1 MRGFIVTTCLI
12 IVLGLSACGGDNK
25 NPTSPTPFPTTP
37 TFPQVSGNY
46 SGSITLTFPEVPLT
60 LTCPATTVIAQ
71 SGSSVSIAPLLL
83 SGACAGV
90 LDSLPLGTVT
100 IDTNGAITDDGMDTY
115 TEDCGTYNATGSGG
129 FFGRELRFSLV
140 ATSTTC
146 LNFNFT
152 AVLSR

>member
-1 MRGFIVTTCLI
+1 M
-12 IVLGLSACGGDNK
+12 
-25 NPTSPTPFPTTP
+25 
-37 TFPQVSGNY
+37 
-46 SGSITLTFPEVPLT
+46 
-60 LTCPATTVIAQ
+60 
-71 SGSSVSIAPLLL
+71 
-83 SGACAGV
+83 

-100 IDTNGAITDDGMDTY
+100 IDTNGAITDDGMDIY
-115 TEDCGTYNATGSGG
+115 IEEDCGTYNVTGSGG

>member
-1 MRGFIVTTCLI
+1 MVRRCGTTR
-12 IVLGLSACGGDNK
+12 
-25 NPTSPTPFPTTP
+25 
-37 TFPQVSGNY
+37 
-46 SGSITLTFPEVPLT
+46 
-60 LTCPATTVIAQ
+60 CPATTVIAQ

-115 TEDCGTYNATGSGG
+115 TEDCGTYNFTGSGG
-129 FFGRELRFSLV
+129 FFRRELRFSLV

>member
-1 MRGFIVTTCLI
+1 MRARLTLVSI
-12 IVLGLSACGGDNK
+12 IVLGLSACGGDNQ
-25 NPTSPTPFPTTP
+25 NPTSPTTP

-46 SGSITLTFPEVPLT
+46 SGSVTLTYPEVPLT
-60 LTCPATTVIAQ
+60 VTCPATTVIAQ

-100 IDTNGAITDDGMDTY
+100 IDTNGAITDDAEFSTE
-115 TEDCGTYNATGSGG
+115 EDCGTYNGTGSGG

>member
-1 MRGFIVTTCLI
+1 MIGRLNAPYGVGLASELTARGASTT
-12 IVLGLSACGGDNK
+12 
-25 NPTSPTPFPTTP
+25 
-37 TFPQVSGNY
+37 
-46 SGSITLTFPEVPLT
+46 EV
-60 LTCPATTVIAQ
+60 
-71 SGSSVSIAPLLL
+71 IAPLLL

-90 LDSLPLGTVT
+90 LDSFPLGTVT
-100 IDTNGAITDDGMDTY
+100 IDTNGAITDDGMDIY

-146 LNFNFT
+146 FNFNFT

>member
-1 MRGFIVTTCLI
+1 MTY
-12 IVLGLSACGGDNK
+12 
-25 NPTSPTPFPTTP
+25 TPRRWDRLTAESDPAFEAFAAYLDTGSLRDAYRQRSGKAQATAAPGAWTGWSTKYNW
-37 TFPQVSGNY
+37 VSRR
-46 SGSITLTFPEVPLT
+46 
-60 LTCPATTVIAQ
+60 
-71 SGSSVSIAPLLL
+71 
-83 SGACAGV
+83 V

-115 TEDCGTYNATGSGG
+115 TEEDCGTYNVTGSGG

-146 LNFNFT
+146 LNLNFT